1 MTTTTDGRSTRW
13 DQHRAQRRAE
23 LVNVTISA
31 IRRHGAGVGMDE
43 IAATAGTSKTVIYR
57 HFTDRTGLY
66 AAVVEH
72 VDDHL
77 RISLARALTRP
88 AVVAAVS
95 GSAATDGPATGAR
108 VGRDVLA
115 AAIDTYLE
123 LVERDPAL
131 YRFIVAAPMLD
142 PDDHRSHLDAGGLPV
157 RVTARL
163 TEILGGGLGAAGHP
177 TEAAAVWAAAL
188 VGMVRTAADEWL
200 RPGSAVNDRPRAE
213 LCATLTDLAWRGLA
227 DLTTTDDRLS

>member
-23 LVNVTISA
+23 LVNATIQA
-31 IRRHGAGVGMDE
+31 IRSHGAGVGMDE

-72 VDDHL
+72 VDEHL

-88 AVVAAVS
+88 AVIAAV
-95 GSAATDGPATGAR
+95 GGPADTDGTTSGGT
-108 VGRDVLA
+108 VGRDVLE
-115 AAIDTYLE
+115 AAIDIYLD

-131 YRFIVAAPMLD
+131 YRFIVAAPILD
-142 PDDHRSHLDAGGLPV
+142 PDDNRSHLDAGGLPV
-157 RVTARL
+157 RVTARM
-163 TEILGGGLGAAGHP
+163 TEILDGGLGAAGHP
-177 TEAAAVWAAAL
+177 TETAAIWAAAL
-188 VGMVRTAADEWL
+188 VGMVRAAADEWL
-200 RPGSAVNDRPRAE
+200 RPGSAVNGRSRAE

-227 DLTTTDDRLS
+227 DLTTTR